1 EDPERAVVLAGVLE
15 KLDGSQA
22 DLNGLALLLHHEG
35 VGFDR
40 AARARPTEEVLEPFE
55 HLRSGPGGDAL
66 PHLSQTSVPPT
77 VMPSIR
83 MVGSPT
89 PTGTDWPSFPQVPTP
104 SSRARSWPTRVTRV
118 SASGPE
124 PMRVA
129 PLTGAV
135 TRPFSIM

>member
-1 EDPERAVVLAGVLE
+1 ER
-15 KLDGSQA
+15 
-22 DLNGLALLLHHEG
+22 NGGGLSPPQEG

-89 PTGTDWPSFPQVPTP
+89 PTRTDWPSIPQPPTP
-104 SSRARSWPTRVTRV
+104 SSSASSCPTRVTRV

-124 PMRVA
+124 PVRVA